1 MKMQEYW
8 QRPKTKV
15 YDKPEGSHMV
25 SYRVFLDSDSSF
37 LSLSSLS
44 SSNEVMMY
52 VMRTKFAATTA
63 TIAANVLLPN
73 RFRKWKG

>member
-1 MKMQEYW
+1 
-8 QRPKTKV
+8 
-15 YDKPEGSHMV
+15 MV

-52 VMRTKFAATTA
+52 VMRIKFAATTA
-63 TIAANVLLPN
+63 AIAANVLLPIWL
-73 RFRKWKG
+73 RKWKG